1 MVLSR
6 LVANVFLE
14 GCKRFNMKNF
24 GFFSAKCRWLSLLAA
39 FAVVGIH
46 SRTTEWTPGV
56 VDWSSR
62 LQNFCIEHCSFAVP
76 MFFMFSG
83 YWFIKSYER
92 YGFVQLLQKK
102 FWSLYV
108 PFVLWCA
115 IGEFAVW
122 PTSFWSDVPPSW
134 GALLGVPILL
144 TKGLSLAFHLWYV
157 RALLIFFLLAPLCY
171 LIGKHAILVLAAIV
185 VTRFFP
191 TITLGPYHFDYFAL
205 AVPWFFIGAGLSSG
219 DWLSV
224 RLKRKY
230 SISIALLSFIALIG
244 LDVCGN
250 WKVPY
255 FISAHEVR
263 IALMIVF
270 FWFGFDCFA
279 GSFGVCHPLTVC
291 SYTFFI
297 YCLHVSV
304 IRYTGNLL
312 RVGWGTSPSIK
323 TLGYFCNWLT
333 FLVDA
338 ELGVLCTR
346 FVPRLY
352 RLLSGGR

>member
-1 MVLSR
+1 MTKDTQYLST
-6 LVANVFLE
+6 
-14 GCKRFNMKNF
+14 
-24 GFFSAKCRWLSLLAA
+24 KCRWLSLLAA

-76 MFFMFSG
+76 LFFMFSG

-92 YGFVQLLQKK
+92 YGFVQLLKKK

-108 PFVLWCA
+108 PFVLWCV
-115 IGEFAVW
+115 IGELAIW
-122 PTSFWSDVPPSW
+122 PTSFWSDVSPSW

-191 TITLGPYHFDYFAL
+191 TVSLGPYHFDYFAL

-224 RLKRKY
+224 RLQRNH
-230 SISIALLSFIALIG
+230 SMILALFSFIPLII
-244 LDVCGN
+244 LDVCGD

-263 IALMIVF
+263 IILMSVF
-270 FWFGFDCFA
+270 FWFGFDWLVDRFA
-279 GSFGVCHPLTVC
+279 LRQPLAVC
-291 SYTFFI
+291 SYTFFV

-312 RVGWGTSPSIK
+312 RVGLGTSSCVK
-323 TLGYFCNWLT
+323 TFGYFCNWLS
-333 FLVDA
+333 FFADVGLAV
-338 ELGVLCTR
+338 LGVR
-346 FVPRLY
+346 FVPRFY